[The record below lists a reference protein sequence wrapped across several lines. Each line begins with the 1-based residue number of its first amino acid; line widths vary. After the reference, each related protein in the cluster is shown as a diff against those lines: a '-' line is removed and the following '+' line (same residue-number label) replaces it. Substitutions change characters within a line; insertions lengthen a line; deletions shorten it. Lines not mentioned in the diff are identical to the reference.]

1 MKSTFWR
8 TPRRIHTWLLRAPS
22 GARTRQTLI
31 GLLLMTGI
39 VAVAGHALTRA
50 PQQTTSGASANSLP
64 ATPATFPKDVYPDTG
79 NRFPAIKR
87 EELDDAG
94 KKLYD
99 TRGVADNFGPG
110 AIRLYS
116 PPVAESMSSINE
128 YLRRKSGIEPRLVE
142 LAILVTAREMD
153 CEYVWT
159 AHEPPAQKAGLAQN
173 VIDTVK
179 YRKPVAGLGEKEAVI
194 IELGRDSIGKRKVGS
209 DTFARAVKL
218 FGNQGVVNLVSLMG
232 DYAATTILLN
242 VSDQHVRPSEKQLL
256 PIP

>member
-1 MKSTFWR
+1 MRSAQ
-8 TPRRIHTWLLRAPS
+8 I
-22 GARTRQTLI
+22 LI
-31 GLLLMTGI
+31 GLVLLGI
-39 VAVAGHALTRA
+39 TVAAGHALGRTSEQA
-50 PQQTTSGASANSLP
+50 VSGAAGQSSQASRGTLP
-64 ATPATFPKDVYPDTG
+64 RDIYRETG

-87 EELDDAG
+87 EELNEAG

-99 TRGVADNFGPG
+99 ARGVADGFGPG

-116 PPVAESMSSINE
+116 PPVAEAMTAVNN
-128 YLRRKSGIEPRLVE
+128 YLRRQSGLDTRLVE

-153 CEYVWT
+153 SEYVWT
-159 AHEPPAQKAGLAQN
+159 SHEPAAQKAGLEQQ

-179 YRKPVAGLGEKEAVI
+179 YRRPLTGLGEKEAVI
-194 IELGRDSIGKRKVGS
+194 VQLGRDSIGKHKVGS

-218 FGNQGVVNLVSLMG
+218 FGHQGVVNIVSLMG

-242 VSDQHVRPSEKQLL
+242 VADKRVRPRDTSLL